1 MTLSLCGELTG
12 NLYIEF
18 HSRSAFSFLEGAT
31 LPEDLISA
39 CRAHNLPAMAL
50 LDRDGLYG
58 SPRFYLAAKQAGLK
72 AHIGAEVS
80 CESFPLPGFKTLS
93 PQSHR
98 ATEKIREP
106 EKTERISE
114 EARTIEACHSEHS
127 EESVFQRPEPVPST
141 SNLQSKIKNLK
152 SSRSSDSLSPC
163 GEFRLPLLVASRTGY
178 RNLCQLITRMK
189 LRAQRKEEGA
199 VLEHEFAQHA
209 AGLICLTGGDEGPLA
224 AALNKGGA
232 SEARRVID
240 RLTGIF
246 GPNNVYVELQRHLHR
261 EEEARNRVAI
271 QIAREFHLPL
281 LATNGVCYATP
292 HERAL
297 CDVFTAI
304 RHHRTLMTAG
314 RLLARNSERHL
325 KSSEEMAQ
333 LFADLPEAI
342 TNTMELSARLEFKL
356 SDLGYEFPRYP
367 VPEGESMMS
376 FLRQRTEEGARW
388 RYGISLSGAPVPLNG
403 FHNKDLQQR
412 ARRQIE
418 RELHLI
424 EKLDLA
430 GYFLIVWD
438 IVRFCREQNILAQGR
453 GSAANSAVC
462 YSLGITAV
470 DPVGM
475 ELLFERFLSEERGEW
490 PDIDIDLPSG
500 DQRERVIQ
508 HIYQLYGQRG
518 AAMTANVI
526 TYRSRMAAREMG
538 KAMGFDPETL
548 NKISAAVANWEYKD
562 ANDALDLRFQDAG
575 LDLNHPRLRKY
586 FELCVAVQDLPRHL
600 GQHSGG
606 MVICQGQL
614 DSIVPLE
621 PASMPG
627 RVVVQWDK
635 EDCADLGIIKVDLL
649 GLGMMAVLEDSIKL
663 IRHDYH
669 QEVDLA
675 HLPPDDPEVY
685 STLQKADTVGMF
697 QIESRAQMSCLPR
710 LRPQRFYDI
719 VVQVAIIRPGPI
731 VGQMVNPFLQRRQ
744 GREVVTYPHPSL
756 EPVLART
763 LGVPL
768 FQEQLLRIAMIS
780 ANFTGGEAEEL
791 RRAMGFK
798 RSQARMKEIEARLRA
813 GMTRNGIAQEAQ
825 EQIILSITSF
835 ALYGFPESHAA
846 SFALIA
852 YASAWLKCH
861 YLGAFTAALL
871 NNQPMGFYHPATIVQ
886 DAQRHGLKV
895 LPIDVTKSDWLC
907 TLESVVG
914 RRSLVVGQEQAVSHP
929 PSGTSQRKFAVPNVV
944 LNNRF
949 IAGPGFSRANRTTC
963 EEGFSPSG
971 THASDTTATD
981 SVVQISWEEIGS
993 YTRLRT
999 NDHLS
1004 SSAAKQRQN
1013 EAHGRDPQHARF
1025 WRDGMESASRG
1036 VAEKNTEATEGQKK
1050 ITAAP
1055 ELALRLGLKYVRGLR
1070 EAAAQALVRE
1080 RSLAPFQSIH
1090 DLTHRVPELRKDE
1103 LNTLA
1108 GIGALNSIGN
1118 SPQRHGPSEETIS
1131 SQRNHQSPNNLQS
1144 EIKNQ
1149 SQDSSVPL
1157 RLCGESSFHSKPTF
1171 HRRDALWQVQKAVRR
1186 SGPLLEELSEPDGSS
1201 PLDRMTYEERLIADF
1216 HGTGLTVGP
1225 HPMAYRRAEMKAL
1238 GIHPASSLKSI
1249 PSGRRLRIGGCV
1261 IARQR
1266 PGTAKGFVFLS
1277 LEDETG
1283 IANAIVTPDLLQ
1295 KNRILLVSE
1304 RFLMVEG
1311 ILQNQDNVISV
1322 KAERV
1327 LPLSVTRAETS
1338 SHDFH

>member
-1 MTLSLCGELTG
+1 
-12 NLYIEF
+12 
-18 HSRSAFSFLEGAT
+18 
-31 LPEDLISA
+31 
-39 CRAHNLPAMAL
+39 
-50 LDRDGLYG
+50 
-58 SPRFYLAAKQAGLK
+58 
-72 AHIGAEVS
+72 
-80 CESFPLPGFKTLS
+80 
-93 PQSHR
+93 
-98 ATEKIREP
+98 
-106 EKTERISE
+106 
-114 EARTIEACHSEHS
+114 
-127 EESVFQRPEPVPST
+127 
-141 SNLQSKIKNLK
+141 
-152 SSRSSDSLSPC
+152 
-163 GEFRLPLLVASRTGY
+163 
-178 RNLCQLITRMK
+178 MK
-189 LRAQRKEEGA
+189 LRVPQKETGA
-199 VLEHEFAQHA
+199 ALENELAHYAD
-209 AGLICLTGGDEGPLA
+209 GLICLTGGDEGPLA
-224 AALNKGGA
+224 AALKKGGPA
-232 SEARRVID
+232 EAHRAID

-246 GPNNVYVELQRHLHR
+246 GRNNIYVELQRHFHR

-271 QIAREFHLPL
+271 EIARDLHLPL

-292 HERAL
+292 HDRPL
-297 CDVFTAI
+297 CDVFTAL
-304 RHHRTLMTAG
+304 RHKRTLMTAG
-314 RLLARNSERHL
+314 RLLARNSERHI
-325 KSSEEMAQ
+325 KTPEEMSD

-342 TNTMELSARLEFKL
+342 TNTAALSARLEFKL

-367 VPEGESMMS
+367 VPEGETMMS
-376 FLRQRTEEGARW
+376 FLRQRADEGARW
-388 RYGISLSGAPVPLNG
+388 RYGISLSGDRVPQSG

-526 TYRSRMAAREMG
+526 TYRNRMAAREMG
-538 KAMGFDPETL
+538 KAMGFDPDTL
-548 NKISAAVANWEYKD
+548 NKISAAVATWEYRD
-562 ANDALDLRFQDAG
+562 ANDALDRRFEDAG

-586 FELCVAVQDLPRHL
+586 FELCTAVQDLPRHL

-614 DSIVPLE
+614 DSVVPLE

-635 EDCADLGIIKVDLL
+635 EDCADMKIIKVDLL
-649 GLGMMAVLEDSIKL
+649 GLGMMAVLEDSIKI
-663 IRHDYH
+663 IRNDYH
-669 QEVDLA
+669 EEVDLA
-675 HLPPDDPEVY
+675 HLPSDDPEVY
-685 STLQKADTVGMF
+685 ATLQKADTVGMF

-710 LRPQRFYDI
+710 LRPQKFYDI

-744 GREVVTYPHPSL
+744 GREAVTYPHPSL

-798 RSQARMKEIEARLRA
+798 RSQARMKEIEAKLRE
-813 GMTRNGIAQEAQ
+813 GMTRNGIAQDAQ

-871 NNQPMGFYHPATIVQ
+871 NNQSMGFYHPATLVK

-907 TLESVVG
+907 TLEPVASRQSSVASEAQAISYQPAAISQAALKG
-914 RRSLVVGQEQAVSHP
+914 RGFSRAVQASNSTAALAAEVDAQANPKVRLV
-929 PSGTSQRKFAVPNVV
+929 
-944 LNNRF
+944 NRF
-949 IAGPGFSRANRTTC
+949 IAGQGFDPSPNTSRLTGTSTEETNTAPPTKLETANST
-963 EEGFSPSG
+963 EIPW
-971 THASDTTATD
+971 D
-981 SVVQISWEEIGS
+981 EIGT
-993 YTRLRT
+993 YTRSTRATRNLQSFIKTCHSERSEEPAFPPRT
-999 NDHLS
+999 
-1004 SSAAKQRQN
+1004 
-1013 EAHGRDPQHARF
+1013 PQH
-1025 WRDGMESASRG
+1025 
-1036 VAEKNTEATEGQKK
+1036 EATLQSEITNQKSP
-1050 ITAAP
+1050 T
-1055 ELALRLGLKYVRGLR
+1055 LALRLGLKYVRGLR

-1090 DLTHRVPELRKDE
+1090 DLTRRVPELRKDE
-1103 LNTLA
+1103 LTTLA
-1108 GIGALNSIGN
+1108 EIGALNSIGI
-1118 SPQRHGPSEETIS
+1118 SPQRHRDTEKTNNESKNNSKICHSGHREEPAFLRQRHETVS
-1131 SQRNHQSPNNLQS
+1131 SINLQS
-1144 EIKNQ
+1144 EITNLK
-1149 SQDSSVPL
+1149 SSPSSVPL
-1157 RLCGESSFHSKPTF
+1157 CLCGESPAHSKLETRSSKLTL
-1171 HRRDALWQVQKAVRR
+1171 HRRDALWQVEKAVRR
-1186 SGPLLEELSEPDGSS
+1186 SGPLLEEFPEPDSPS
-1201 PLDRMTYEERLIADF
+1201 PLERMSYEERLVADF
-1216 HGTGLTVGP
+1216 HGTGLTTGP
-1225 HPMAYRRAEMKAL
+1225 HPMAYRRAEMQAL

-1277 LEDETG
+1277 IEDETG
-1283 IANAIVTPDLLQ
+1283 IANAIVHPDLLQ
-1295 KNRILLVSE
+1295 KNRILLSSG
-1304 RFLMVEG
+1304 RFLLVEG

-1327 LPLSVTRAETS
+1327 LPLNVTQAETS